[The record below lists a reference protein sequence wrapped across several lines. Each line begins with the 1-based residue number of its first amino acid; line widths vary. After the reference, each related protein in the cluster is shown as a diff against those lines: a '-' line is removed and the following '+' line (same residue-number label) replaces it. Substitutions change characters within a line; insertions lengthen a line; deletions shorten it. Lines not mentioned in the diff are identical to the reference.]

1 MAHIQHPLAR
11 RAFLKRAA
19 AMTALTGSPFAAN
32 LAMMSDAVAQTVTDY
47 KALVCVFL
55 LGGNDHGNTIAPI
68 SGANYNAYASARN
81 GIAIGQS
88 SLLPI
93 TPAATTAGAYSG
105 PAIGLHP
112 ALAGVKR
119 LFDSNRCAVL
129 ANVATLVQPTSK
141 AQYNNGQFLPLQ
153 LFSHSDQQNA
163 WQTGFPDSPSQTG
176 WLGRVGDAMLSANS
190 GANGASP
197 VSMCMSL
204 GGNNII
210 QAGANVIQ
218 YQLTTQGS
226 VQINGISTQNGL
238 HGNAANAALLRQVI
252 EQTGSNN
259 LFENEYATIVRRSI
273 TADESV
279 RAALATA
286 PPSTGALLANNPL
299 AAQLNLVAR
308 MIAARSSLGH
318 KRQIY
323 YVTLGGFDFHANL
336 LTEQAGRLGLV
347 SSALEA
353 FYNATATL
361 GVADQVTTFTAS
373 DFGRAL
379 LANGDGSDH
388 GWGGH
393 HFIVGGAVKGGK
405 LYGRFPDYALGSV
418 DDVGEGRLLPSTS
431 VDEYSAVLARW
442 FGVTDL
448 TTVLPHLTRFGSV
461 NLDFV

>member
-1 MAHIQHPLAR
+1 MVHIHHPLAR

-119 LFDSNRCAVL
+119 LFDSGRCAVL
-129 ANVATLVQPTSK
+129 ANVATLVQPTTK
-141 AQYNNGQFLPLQ
+141 AQYNNGQLLPLQ
-153 LFSHSDQQNA
+153 LFSHSDQQNS

-204 GGNNII
+204 GGNNMI

-226 VQINGISTQNGL
+226 VQISGISAQNGL

-286 PPSTGALLANNPL
+286 PASTGALLANNPL

-323 YVTLGGFDFHANL
+323 YLTLGGFDFHSNL
-336 LTEQAGRLGLV
+336 LTEQADRLALV

-353 FYNATATL
+353 FYNATNTL
-361 GVADQVTTFTAS
+361 GVSDRVTTFTAS

-431 VDEYSAVLARW
+431 VDEYAAVLARW

-448 TTVLPHLTRFGSV
+448 SAVLPHVTRFNSF
-461 NLDFV
+461 NLDFL